1 MARILSYGESTL
13 VALLQIKV
21 LDPVRAFCR
30 SFRLNSPRKGRG
42 AGAGGPLLPFPM
54 SPARTRASAMRTY
67 HHCKPRLL
75 RPFALF
81 KPEQL
86 LIIALREALSQN
98 RGQPVDQPHAA
109 ERLSSIPSES
119 PSQRLGIIPRNELRL
134 AEPPRRLP
142 DPGLAPGHGRP
153 LLPGRGR
160 EIAVPRR

>member
-1 MARILSYGESTL
+1 
-13 VALLQIKV
+13 LLQIKV

-109 ERLSSIPSES
+109 ERLSSIPFLSRPYGDLVLTLS
-119 PSQRLGIIPRNELRL
+119 MAQKRMRQYDWHTPPSATGVTI
-134 AEPPRRLP
+134 
-142 DPGLAPGHGRP
+142 
-153 LLPGRGR
+153 
-160 EIAVPRR
+160 

>member
-119 PSQRLGIIPRNELRL
+119 PSQRLGISSADRSPPP
-134 AEPPRRLP
+134 AEWALGWPC
-142 DPGLAPGHGRP
+142 A
-153 LLPGRGR
+153 LL
-160 EIAVPRR
+160 

>member
-1 MARILSYGESTL
+1 MARTMSYGESTL
-13 VALLQIKV
+13 VARLQIKV

-109 ERLSSIPSES
+109 ERLSSNQPLHI
-119 PSQRLGIIPRNELRL
+119 LRL
-134 AEPPRRLP
+134 A
-142 DPGLAPGHGRP
+142 LAAIRSLSG
-153 LLPGRGR
+153 
-160 EIAVPRR
+160 

>member
-1 MARILSYGESTL
+1 MRRENTTSAIMARILSYGESTL

-109 ERLSSIPSES
+109 ERLSSIPFLSRPYRDWVLVAKFVPVAS
-119 PSQRLGIIPRNELRL
+119 IRLQRAYSQC
-134 AEPPRRLP
+134 
-142 DPGLAPGHGRP
+142 
-153 LLPGRGR
+153 
-160 EIAVPRR
+160 

>member
-30 SFRLNSPRKGRG
+30 SFRLNSPRKYRG

-75 RPFALF
+75 RPFAVF
-81 KPEQL
+81 QPEQL
-86 LIIALREALSQN
+86 LIIASREALSQSP
-98 RGQPVDQPHAA
+98 RTGPST
-109 ERLSSIPSES
+109 SSMPRSGLVQS
-119 PSQRLGIIPRNELRL
+119 PIYDSD
-134 AEPPRRLP
+134 LP
-142 DPGLAPGHGRP
+142 DPALTA
-153 LLPGRGR
+153 
-160 EIAVPRR
+160 AN